1 MSVKKVKIKTFLLMN
16 INFKV
21 ILVKIKKTTGFSKNR
36 VCLLLHKSRCKFM

>member
-21 ILVKIKKTTGFSKNR
+21 ILVKIKKTTGFSKNG
-36 VCLLLHKSRCKFM
+36 VSITTQK